1 MSTGDRPLWQL
12 LLELKTAV
20 QQERPFSCIECFTLL
35 EYLAE
40 SLSQLM
46 ASNHKKSNHEE
57 AVIQKAVQQHLA
69 ACPNCRA
76 YFQTR
81 LQEMEQLLEA
91 DLSSER

>member
-1 MSTGDRPLWQL
+1 MSTHDRPLWQL

-20 QQERPFSCIECFTLL
+20 RRERPFSCIECFTLL

-40 SLSQLM
+40 SLSKLTS
-46 ASNHKKSNHEE
+46 ANDKKSNEEE

-69 ACPNCRA
+69 ACPNCHA

-81 LQEMEQLLEA
+81 LQEMEMLLEA
-91 DLSSER
+91 DSSSER

>member
-1 MSTGDRPLWQL
+1 MSTTDRPLWQL

-20 QQERPFSCIECFTLL
+20 RRERPFSCIECFTLL

-40 SLSQLM
+40 SLSQLV
-46 ASNHKKSNHEE
+46 ASSHKKSKEEE
-57 AVIQKAVQQHLA
+57 ALLRDAVQQHLN

-81 LQEMEQLLEA
+81 LHDMEKLLEL
-91 DLSSER
+91 DED

>member
-1 MSTGDRPLWQL
+1 MSTNDRPLWQL

-20 QQERPFSCIECFTLL
+20 RAKRPFSCIECFTLL

-40 SLSQLM
+40 FLSKRT
-46 ASNHKKSNHEE
+46 AFNRKKSKKEE
-57 AVIQKAVQQHLA
+57 TLLHNAVQQHLDV
-69 ACPNCRA
+69 CPNCRA

-81 LQEMEQLLEA
+81 LQEMEKLLEA